1 MIKSEFI
8 FKWRLRWLFRCLDE
22 KRSAQV
28 NPLTSRRNKL
38 YVLQAVKPN
47 ISISALTLDREW

>member
-28 NPLTSRRNKL
+28 NPLTSQRNKL
-38 YVLQAVKPN
+38 YVLQAVKP
-47 ISISALTLDREW
+47 ILISALTLDREW